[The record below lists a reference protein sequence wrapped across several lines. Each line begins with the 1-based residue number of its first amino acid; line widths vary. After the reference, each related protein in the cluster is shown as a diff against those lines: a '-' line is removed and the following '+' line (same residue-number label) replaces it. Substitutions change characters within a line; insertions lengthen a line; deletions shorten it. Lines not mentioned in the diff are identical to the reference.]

1 MKITKTQL
9 KKIIKEELGRVMSE
23 YSGGPDESQYM
34 EFGFQEKVD
43 GEYAKLMIPKNAA
56 ELIKAQKPF
65 RVFMQHSSGAYAS
78 LEGGDMVQITSQLLQ
93 KAGLDLNN
101 FDEGALTDAFKK
113 IMTPRTDRGA
123 PAKRSM
129 GSSGGSG
136 NLAQADE
143 RGR

>member
-23 YSGGPDESQYM
+23 YSGGPDESQY
-34 EFGFQEKVD
+34 
-43 GEYAKLMIPKNAA
+43 MIPKNAA